1 MADLK
6 FTSELDAQGVV
17 NGANAVNRSLGQ
29 LNKSTTQTGRGF
41 LAFSQGVED
50 FSMAGMKGVLNNIP
64 QMIQGF
70 GGSAG
75 LQGAASLAA
84 VGIYVLNEQLWKY
97 LDNLQEMKLAT
108 LALPD
113 FLDSSGFKSA
123 EEATKK
129 ATLAFANYVSVVEK
143 SRADEN
149 SQMTTSIGFFGDLS
163 SSSRKLKEQQDIL
176 AVTQSL
182 ASESEKAA
190 QIKAISDKAEIDA
203 MNEKVALSEVAAKKV
218 AEIAEGQRS
227 AAQSS
232 KAQMES
238 DAASLEKLVSG
249 LPEKINAINAK
260 FQKDRSQAMI
270 ENSIPTVEVQSIFGN
285 YRRVA
290 TQEEKQVMVQR
301 EIARLERDKTGAIKD
316 AQKLAQPDI
325 DAASARLSWSKEQ
338 LRVMEET
345 AAASEKDRIAKEEA
359 LSVLRAKVEIDKQN
373 LKVASDIKFAEEN
386 AKNSKL
392 IMENKA
398 KQGITPDGM
407 LSSLGRIGG
416 AAREGV
422 VALNAITLQKNQLT
436 ALKQIEKNTRAGRG
450 AVYN

>member
-1 MADLK
+1 MADLQ
-6 FTSELDAQGVV
+6 FTSELDAKGVV
-17 NGANAVNRSLGQ
+17 TGANSINRSLNQ
-29 LNKSTTQTGRGF
+29 LNKSTTQSGRGF

-50 FSMAGMKGVLNNIP
+50 FSMAGLKGVLNNIP
-64 QMIQGF
+64 QAIQGF

-84 VGIYVLNEQLWKY
+84 VGMYVLNEQLWKY
-97 LDNLQEMKLAT
+97 LDNLQEVKLAT

-113 FLDSSGFKSA
+113 FIDASGFKA
-123 EEATKK
+123 GEEATKK
-129 ATLAFANYVSVVEK
+129 ATTAFANYVSVVEK
-143 SRADEN
+143 SRADQN
-149 SQMTTSIGFFGDLS
+149 AQMTTNIGFFGDLS
-163 SSSRKLKEQQDIL
+163 GSSRKLKEQQDIL

-203 MNEKVALSEVAAKKV
+203 MNEKVALSEVAANQV
-218 AEIAEGQRS
+218 AEIANGQKT

-249 LPEKINAINAK
+249 LPEKINAINEK
-260 FQKDRSQAMI
+260 FQKDRSDLI
-270 ENSIPTVEVQSIFGN
+270 KNERVHVVEEQSIFGN
-285 YRRVA
+285 YMRPE
-290 TQEEKQVMVQR
+290 TQVEKQARYQR
-301 EIARLERDKTGAIKD
+301 NVAGLEREKLAAIKD

-325 DAASARLSWSKEQ
+325 EAASTKLAWSKEQ

-345 AAASEKDRIAKEEA
+345 AAASEKDRVAKEEA
-359 LSVLRAKVEIDKQN
+359 LSVLRAKVEMDKES
-373 LKVASDIKFAEEN
+373 LKIASDIKAAEEN
-386 AKNSKL
+386 AKNAKL

-398 KQGITPDGM
+398 KQGITSDGL
-407 LSSLGRIGG
+407 LSSIGRIGG

-436 ALKQIEKNTRAGRG
+436 ALKQIEKNTRSSRG